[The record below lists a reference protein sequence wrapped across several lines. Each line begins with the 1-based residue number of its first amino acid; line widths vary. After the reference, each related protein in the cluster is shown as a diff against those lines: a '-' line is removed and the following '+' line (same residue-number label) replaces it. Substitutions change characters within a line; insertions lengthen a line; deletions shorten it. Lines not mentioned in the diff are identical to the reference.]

1 MLPRAPWTLS
11 RFVARVAG
19 DEARL
24 HFLFV
29 FLFFFLNS
37 LGGLLVVWISRH
49 DYSCLSFERFGFF
62 LSSAIFFTLMLS
74 GSFAT
79 APPRRAG
86 AAAPRSTPLL
96 LAACCWSQYAGGR
109 ARAVL
114 FLAPNIYQ
122 RGAGVR
128 RISWESDG
136 QVMALSA
143 ASIA

>member
-1 MLPRAPWTLS
+1 VVLLRAPRTLS
-11 RFVARVAG
+11 RLVSRAAG

-37 LGGLLVVWISRH
+37 LGRLLVVWVSRH

-62 LSSAIFFTLMLS
+62 LSSAIFLTLMLS

-109 ARAVL
+109 GQAVL
-114 FLAPNIYQ
+114 SRGSKMYQ
-122 RGAGVR
+122 RGGGVR
-128 RISWESDG
+128 RIS
-136 QVMALSA
+136 
-143 ASIA
+143 